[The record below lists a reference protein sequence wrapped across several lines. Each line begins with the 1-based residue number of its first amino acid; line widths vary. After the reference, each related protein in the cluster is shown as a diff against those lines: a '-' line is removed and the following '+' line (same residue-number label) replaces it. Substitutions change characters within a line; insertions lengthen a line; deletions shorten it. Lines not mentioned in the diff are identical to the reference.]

1 MDLGGRRLLYS
12 RERLEKLEDR
22 TLAPYAVRSRTSR
35 GRVYPD
41 HEPAYRTAFQRDRD
55 RIIHTTAFRRLEYKT
70 QVFVISEG
78 DYYRTR
84 LTHTLEV
91 AQIGRTLARAFGVNE
106 DLTEAICLGHDLGH
120 PAFGHSGERTLN
132 DLMAAHGGF
141 DHNHQTLRIVESLE
155 QRFPDWPG
163 LNLTWEVRE
172 GLVKHETA
180 YDVSDASGYEPEL
193 ACSLEG
199 QIANVADEL
208 AYTAHDL
215 DDGLRSELI
224 SPLGLQ
230 EVPLWNELMED
241 LGLDPCA
248 ELNELDRHRLIRK
261 LIGWGVTNV
270 VETTIR
276 RLQEEGIDSVEQLR
290 GRGRPIIG
298 FSEPV
303 KARHLEL
310 KSFLYQRLYRHWR
323 VMRMAAKAER
333 VLRALF
339 NAYTVEPGQM
349 PGTVQERL
357 AASDEPMERLICDY
371 LAGMT
376 DRFALDENARLFD
389 PLVRV

>member
-1 MDLGGRRLLYS
+1 MLYA
-12 RERLEKLEDR
+12 REHLEDLEDR
-22 TLAPYAVRSRTSR
+22 GLAPYAQHSRDSR
-35 GRVYPD
+35 GRVHPD

-91 AQIGRTLARAFGVNE
+91 AQIGRTFARALGVNE

-132 DLMAAHGGF
+132 DLMASAGGF
-141 DHNHQTLRIVESLE
+141 DHNRQTLRIVEKLE
-155 QRFPDWPG
+155 QRFPDWSG

-180 YDVSDASGYEPEL
+180 YDVSDASGYDPDL
-193 ACSLEG
+193 TCSLEG

-215 DDGLRSELI
+215 DDGLRSGLI
-224 SPLGLQ
+224 SALGLQ
-230 EVPLWNELMED
+230 EVALWNELMED

-248 ELNELDRHRLIRK
+248 ELADLDRHRLIRK
-261 LIGWGVTNV
+261 LIGRGVSDV
-270 VETTIR
+270 VQVTVQ
-276 RLQEEGIDSVEQLR
+276 RLQDEGIDSEDKLR
-290 GRGRPIIG
+290 ARGRPIIG
-298 FSEPV
+298 SSERSA
-303 KARHLEL
+303 ARHQEL
-310 KSFLYQRLYRHWR
+310 KTFLYRRLYRHWR
-323 VMRMAAKAER
+323 VVRMASKAER

-339 NAYTVEPGQM
+339 ETYIAEPAQL
-349 PGTVQERL
+349 PDSVQGRI
-357 AASDEPMERLICDY
+357 AAEEEPMERLICDY
-371 LAGMT
+371 IAGMT
-376 DRFALDENARLFD
+376 DRFALDEYARLFD
-389 PLVRV
+389 PTVRV